1 MNVIT
6 VTGISNR
13 EFLDR
18 YARAGRIGLAGGT
31 TFVDHAIRRAERHVH
46 PDGKWG
52 VWSHAFFFEGER
64 VDGHHWVIESDL
76 QIARKHIRLGVQE
89 NRVSKYYNEDLYST
103 LAVLDFSLSEAQVTT
118 MVREGLEL
126 MAKRARYSFRELVGA
141 LIALRHPHLRCSDN
155 LLARDQSFYCSAF
168 VEYLFR
174 KTGLELLP
182 GVDVKNT
189 TPEEIVRS
197 PLPHATYVLRRHA
210 TVSKLTKLAI
220 RLRRRVRSR
229 IKPKESEPRR

>member
-1 MNVIT
+1 MNDTIT
-6 VTGISNR
+6 LTGISNR
-13 EFLDR
+13 EFLDQ

-31 TFVDHAIRRAERHVH
+31 TLVDHAIRRAERHVH
-46 PDGKWG
+46 PDKKWG

-64 VDGHHWVIESDL
+64 LDGHHWVIESDV

-89 NRVSKYYNEDLYST
+89 NRISKYYDEELYST
-103 LAVLDFSLSEAQVTT
+103 LAVLDFGLADAQVTN

-126 MAKRARYSFRELVGA
+126 LANRARYSLRELVGTW
-141 LIALRHPHLRCSDN
+141 IALRHPHLRSGDN

-168 VEYLFR
+168 VEFLFR
-174 KTGLELLP
+174 KAGLELLP

-189 TPEEIVRS
+189 TPEEIARS
-197 PLPHATYVLRRHA
+197 PLPHASYILRRRPVVGKF
-210 TVSKLTKLAI
+210 TRLAI

-229 IKPKESEPRR
+229 IRSNDPKH